1 MQWIEVNGAS
11 LRCELSGG
19 GARTL
24 VLVHELGG
32 MLESWDDVM
41 PAVAREYRVLR
52 YDQRG
57 FGLSEKCKGTL
68 TLDTM
73 AADLA
78 GLLDGLGIEAPCHVA
93 GMALG
98 GGIALGFAA
107 RYPQKIARLVVSSPA
122 VGSSDAS
129 RPGTLARADAVE
141 RDGMRGVCETS
152 LARSYPEILRG
163 DAARFETYRLRWLAN
178 ATDGFAA
185 INRMLAGMDMA
196 ADYAKITC
204 PTLVIAAEHDMLRP
218 PAVIEPIAAAIQNA
232 RYVETAS
239 GHFMAVQT
247 PDLFVEHLLPFL
259 GEYNGAD

>member
-11 LRCELSGG
+11 LRYELSGD

-32 MLESWDDVM
+32 MLESWDGVL
-41 PAVAREYRVLR
+41 PALTQHYRVLR

-57 FGLSEKCKGTL
+57 FGLSEKYKGTL
-68 TLDTM
+68 TLDLM
-73 AADLA
+73 AEDLA
-78 GLLDGLGIEAPCHVA
+78 GLLDGLGLAAPCHVA

-107 RYPQKIARLVVSSPA
+107 RYPQKMARLVVSSPA

-141 RDGMRGVCETS
+141 RDGMRSVCAAS
-152 LARSYPEILRG
+152 LARSYPDILRG

-218 PAVIEPIAAAIQNA
+218 PAVIEPIADAIPDA
-232 RYVETAS
+232 RYVETES

-247 PDLFVEHLLPFL
+247 PELFLEHLLPFL
-259 GEYNGAD
+259 GEYHGAD

>member
-11 LRCELSGG
+11 LRYELSGG
-19 GARTL
+19 GAQTL

-32 MLESWDDVM
+32 MLESWDAVL
-41 PAVAREYRVLR
+41 PALRQKYRVLR

-57 FGLSEKCKGTL
+57 FGLSEKFKGAL
-68 TLDTM
+68 TLDMM

-78 GLLDGLGIEAPCHVA
+78 GLLDGLGITAPCHVA

-107 RYPQKIARLVVSSPA
+107 RYPQRMARLAVSSPA
-122 VGSSDAS
+122 VGNSETSKA
-129 RPGTLARADAVE
+129 GTLARADAVE

-163 DAARFETYRLRWLAN
+163 DAARFATYRLRWLAN

-204 PTLVIAAEHDMLRP
+204 PTLVLSAEHDMLRP
-218 PAVIEPIAAAIQNA
+218 PAVIEPIAQAIPNV
-232 RYVETAS
+232 RYVETKS

-247 PDLFVEHLLPFL
+247 PELFLEHVLPFL